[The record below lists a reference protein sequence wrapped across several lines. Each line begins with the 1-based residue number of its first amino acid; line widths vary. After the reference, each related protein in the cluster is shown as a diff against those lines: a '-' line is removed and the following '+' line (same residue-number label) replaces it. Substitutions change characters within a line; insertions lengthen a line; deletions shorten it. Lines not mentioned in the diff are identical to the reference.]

1 MDKFTIVIP
10 VYNEAK
16 NLKIL
21 VPKVFKQLRKKKFE
35 LIIVDDNSNDETS
48 EILEKYHKKNFHHII
63 RRSKRDLSKSCILG
77 FTKAKFKYIIV
88 MDGDLQHKPSD
99 INKIL
104 HAFSK
109 YSPDIVVGTRDL
121 FKPKKHNLNFFRLFA
136 SRMLILTVNLLLG
149 NKTSDPMSGF
159 FMFKKSLFEK
169 SQKKM
174 IKKGYKIL
182 LDILYVQNQKIKVVD
197 VEINFDSRKKGASK
211 MSYKILFNLISMILK
226 KFYTKI
232 SILIFKN

>member
-21 VPKVFKQLRKKKFE
+21 VPKVFKQLKKKKFE
-35 LIIVDDNSNDETS
+35 LIIVDDNSNDGTS
-48 EILEKYHKKNFHHII
+48 KILKKYHKKNFHHIV

-77 FTKAKFKYIIV
+77 FTKAKFEYIIV

-104 HAFSK
+104 NAFFK
-109 YSPDIVVGTRDL
+109 YSPDIAVGTRDL

-197 VEINFDSRKKGASK
+197 VKINFDSRKKGASK

-226 KFYTKI
+226 KFHTKF

>member
-35 LIIVDDNSNDETS
+35 LIIVDDNSNDGTS

-104 HAFSK
+104 NAFFK
-109 YSPDIVVGTRDL
+109 YSPDIAVGTRDL